1 MQLLFQMEVQNDYS
15 QEIKERF
22 VQEYMKDSN
31 QLEYFNRLFE
41 AAAGNLPVIDE
52 KLENCSENWKIGRMA
67 KVDLA
72 ILRLSAAE
80 ILYLE
85 DVPDSASINEAVDM
99 AKKFGGDDSGK
110 FINGILGKV
119 VRSTEHRW
127 ALARL
132 ARQYRGQRGTGRAS
146 GAAQCPRNAQRPPA
160 QRLSGPH

>member
-1 MQLLFQMEVQNDYS
+1 MRRTEARELFMQLLFQMEVQNDYS
-15 QEIKERF
+15 QRIKERF
-22 VQEYMKDSN
+22 MQEHMKDSN
-31 QLEYFNRLFE
+31 QMEYFNQIFE
-41 AAAGNLPVIDE
+41 AAVNNMPAIDE
-52 KLENCSENWKIGRMA
+52 KLERCSENWKTSRMA

-119 VRSTEHRW
+119 VRSK
-127 ALARL
+127 
-132 ARQYRGQRGTGRAS
+132 
-146 GAAQCPRNAQRPPA
+146 NAE
-160 QRLSGPH
+160 

>member
-1 MQLLFQMEVQNDYS
+1 MRRTEARELFMQLLFQMEVQNDYG

-22 VQEYMKDSN
+22 IQEYMKDSN

-41 AAAGNLPVIDE
+41 AAAGNLPAIDE
-52 KLENCSENWKIGRMA
+52 KLESCSENWKVSRMA

-72 ILRLSAAE
+72 ILRLSATE
-80 ILYLE
+80 ILYLD

-119 VRSTEHRW
+119 VRSKDAE
-127 ALARL
+127 
-132 ARQYRGQRGTGRAS
+132 
-146 GAAQCPRNAQRPPA
+146 
-160 QRLSGPH
+160 

>member
-1 MQLLFQMEVQNDYS
+1 MRRTEARELFMQLLFQMEVQNDYG

-31 QLEYFNRLFE
+31 QLEYFNRLYE

-52 KLENCSENWKIGRMA
+52 TLESCSENWKVSRMA

-80 ILYLE
+80 ILYLD

-119 VRSTEHRW
+119 VRSKD
-127 ALARL
+127 A
-132 ARQYRGQRGTGRAS
+132 
-146 GAAQCPRNAQRPPA
+146 
-160 QRLSGPH
+160 

>member
-1 MQLLFQMEVQNDYS
+1 MRRTEARELFMQLLFQMEVQNDYS

-22 VQEYMKDSN
+22 AQEYMKDSN
-31 QLEYFNRLFE
+31 QLEYFNQLFE
-41 AAAGNLPVIDE
+41 AVAENLSAIDE
-52 KLENCSENWKIGRMA
+52 KLEACSENWKVSRMA

-80 ILYLE
+80 ILYLP

-119 VRSTEHRW
+119 VRSKDAE
-127 ALARL
+127 
-132 ARQYRGQRGTGRAS
+132 
-146 GAAQCPRNAQRPPA
+146 
-160 QRLSGPH
+160 

>member
-1 MQLLFQMEVQNDYS
+1 MRRTEARELFMQLLFQMEVQNDYS

-31 QLEYFNRLFE
+31 QLEYFDRIFE
-41 AAAGNLPVIDE
+41 ATVGNLPVIDE
-52 KLENCSENWKIGRMA
+52 KLEKCSENWKISRMA

-80 ILYLE
+80 ILYLD

-119 VRSTEHRW
+119 VRSKD
-127 ALARL
+127 A
-132 ARQYRGQRGTGRAS
+132 
-146 GAAQCPRNAQRPPA
+146 
-160 QRLSGPH
+160 

>member
-1 MQLLFQMEVQNDYS
+1 MRRTEARELFMQLLFQMEVQNDYS

-41 AAAGNLPVIDE
+41 ATAGNLAVIDE
-52 KLENCSENWKIGRMA
+52 KLEACSENWKINRMA

-85 DVPDSASINEAVDM
+85 DVPDSASINEAVDI

-119 VRSTEHRW
+119 VRSKDA
-127 ALARL
+127 AL
-132 ARQYRGQRGTGRAS
+132 
-146 GAAQCPRNAQRPPA
+146 
-160 QRLSGPH
+160 